1 MWSAGTID
9 MALQEPMHGD
19 VPLSREIKPVGRV
32 PPVGIEVPIGKTG
45 NFGEGAKDI
54 FKDNKKHEEK
64 SHHEREE
71 E

>member
-9 MALQEPMHGD
+9 MALQEPMNGD
-19 VPLSREIKPVGRV
+19 VPLSRKIQPVGRV

-64 SHHEREE
+64 RHHEREE